1 MTPLKTLG
9 QFLVASELKT
19 VFVVFFLNY
28 SGRNIIDNNDKL
40 HCSGGKSLNNMSSN
54 CRGFICLWRLRG
66 RSEVR
71 RWPLIWAWKDT
82 DDFAR

>member
-1 MTPLKTLG
+1 MTSLKTLR

-19 VFVVFFLNY
+19 VFVVFFFNY

-40 HCSGGKSLNNMSSN
+40 HCSCGKSLNNMSSN
-54 CRGFICLWRLRG
+54 CRGFICLWRVRG

-71 RWPLIWAWKDT
+71 RWPLIWAWRDT